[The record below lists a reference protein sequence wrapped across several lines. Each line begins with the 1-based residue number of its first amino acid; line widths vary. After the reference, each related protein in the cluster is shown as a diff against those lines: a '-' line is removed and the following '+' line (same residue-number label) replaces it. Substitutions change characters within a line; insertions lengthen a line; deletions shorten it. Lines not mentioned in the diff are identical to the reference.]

1 MGKAKVTDLNVF
13 PSWVHH
19 QDVGGLSDRVGTLLK
34 AMLHERGN
42 SYPLG
47 LGEP

>member
-1 MGKAKVTDLNVF
+1 MGKAKVTDLDVF

-19 QDVGGLSDRVGTLLK
+19 QDVGGLSNRVEKLFK
-34 AMLHERGN
+34 ATLHEKGN

-47 LGEP
+47 LGEH